1 MLTPGHIHPDTG
13 GAMFSSSHSSPFGG
27 ASARQETFELSWELF
42 GELSRALALRVG
54 REFRPDLIIGIAT
67 AGVIPGAVIA
77 SMLRVEFFSMKI
89 SRRSGDVVRDTPEL
103 FTAAPTQAAGRRVL
117 LVDEISTSGETFR
130 LALAAAQE
138 VGPAELRT
146 AATFVR
152 PGGFRPDYYALETN
166 ALIVFPWDRQV
177 LAGDDLETPE
187 IYEGRLA

>member
-1 MLTPGHIHPDTG
+1 MIPTFHPT
-13 GAMFSSSHSSPFGG
+13 ASSGPAG
-27 ASARQETFELSWELF
+27 RNETFELSWELF

-89 SRRSGDVVRDTPEL
+89 TRRADGEIVYDTPQL
-103 FTAAPTQAAGRRVL
+103 LTAAPTQAAGRRVL

-130 LALAAAQE
+130 LALAATQE

-152 PGGFRPDYYALETN
+152 PGGYRPDYFALETN

-177 LAGDDLETPE
+177 LGGGGDLATHP
-187 IYEGRLA
+187 IYEGRVDA